1 MEQEKQRQA
10 ELQNQRE
17 AEQREYEE
25 WMGLDAETIELI
37 KQKLAETKKYM
48 AESIENKKQEFEDK
62 AASSKVFKKKKK

>member
-1 MEQEKQRQA
+1 
-10 ELQNQRE
+10 
-17 AEQREYEE
+17 
-25 WMGLDAETIELI
+25 MGLDAETIELI